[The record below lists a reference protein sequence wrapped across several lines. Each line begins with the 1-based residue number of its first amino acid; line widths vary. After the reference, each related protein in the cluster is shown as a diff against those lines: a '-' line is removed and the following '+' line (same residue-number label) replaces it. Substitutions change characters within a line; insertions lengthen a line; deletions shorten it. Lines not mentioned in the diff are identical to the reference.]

1 MARRLHTYPVNLRIV
16 SIAGELDMTT
26 REREVRLRHMFES
39 YRGRLLSE
47 IADKLREARDESR
60 EPYLGDMLDLGER
73 FHEEDLQYTLLGM
86 KTETIQRIDEAL
98 DRLAEGEYGHCS
110 ECGQEISEK
119 RLTAMPFAIR
129 CCECEELAE
138 VEPGR
143 HPALR
148 RGRAFLDEANV

>member
-1 MARRLHTYPVNLRIV
+1 
-16 SIAGELDMTT
+16 
-26 REREVRLRHMFES
+26 MFES

-98 DRLAEGEYGHCS
+98 DRLAEGEYGSAVQASLDVVPLVLGHRNQVPHAKKNSLCKPS
-110 ECGQEISEK
+110 KVRNRVSNW
-119 RLTAMPFAIR
+119 LSSHNPAN
-129 CCECEELAE
+129 
-138 VEPGR
+138 PGR
-143 HPALR
+143 IIS
-148 RGRAFLDEANV
+148 RATVVIFETQFIASAIPEQSGANARSS

>member
-1 MARRLHTYPVNLRIV
+1 
-16 SIAGELDMTT
+16 MTT

-39 YRGRLLSE
+39 YRGRLLGE

-98 DRLAEGEYGHCS
+98 DRLAEGENADALARITLDTALQGLRAGAGITDELS
-110 ECGQEISEK
+110 FECIH
-119 RLTAMPFAIR
+119 TAI
-129 CCECEELAE
+129 EE
-138 VEPGR
+138 R
-143 HPALR
+143 QS
-148 RGRAFLDEANV
+148 